1 MTFTLCSYILYLC
14 VKKSFDWLKSISTT
28 FKKAINLCR
37 LNSSSMYI
45 AARPF
50 YFFSQQPSI
59 SAESELYYTESPT
72 HAESTY
78 IYTNACGVIEVE
90 VGRKARGTV
99 YALVQ
104 EFHQNRKQK
113 VKKGSSSI
121 CHRLTD
127 YTKIF
132 KCTGTPNHLSF
143 LH

>member
-1 MTFTLCSYILYLC
+1 MLLSEFFQFCPKNERMTFTLCSYILYLC

-59 SAESELYYTESPT
+59 SAETELYYTESPT

-127 YTKIF
+127 
-132 KCTGTPNHLSF
+132 
-143 LH
+143 

>member
-1 MTFTLCSYILYLC
+1 
-14 VKKSFDWLKSISTT
+14 
-28 FKKAINLCR
+28 
-37 LNSSSMYI
+37 MYI

-50 YFFSQQPSI
+50 YFFSQQPLI
-59 SAESELYYTESPT
+59 SAETELYYTESPT

-127 YTKIF
+127 
-132 KCTGTPNHLSF
+132 
-143 LH
+143 

>member
-1 MTFTLCSYILYLC
+1 MLLSEVFQFCPKNERMTFTLCSYILYLC

-78 IYTNACGVIEVE
+78 IYTKACGVIEVE

-127 YTKIF
+127 
-132 KCTGTPNHLSF
+132 
-143 LH
+143 